1 MNPRSGAS
9 PEHIHGGGG
18 NGRSH
23 DKSLPTSPF
32 TDVDIF
38 VSLIG
43 GGSDYIIIEK
53 MYYQSDN
60 NNKMKIEKG
69 E

>member
-1 MNPRSGAS
+1 MG
-9 PEHIHGGGG
+9 GGGG

>member
-9 PEHIHGGGG
+9 PEHINLG

>member
-9 PEHIHGGGG
+9 PEHIHGGGD
-18 NGRSH
+18 GRSH